1 MKKCYLFLLLLIIT
15 MSSFGQSKKIDEI
28 TEFKLRNSGSIID
41 KDNNVNGYYFFYL
54 IDKLKKG
61 QAEYGIQILDNNLTE
76 VAFKKHISNKNTYL
90 LDSKF
95 NNDGLMFGFLDTK
108 ERKMDLVSFDKSAEK
123 TGTRSFELT
132 KKEIQWLSIM
142 TKSADYSMLHSVPN
156 KGFLFNRIKDNKKIG
171 YAVTF
176 IPTDGS
182 KEWSYGSPKDSK
194 EFITGSPIAVN
205 EKYVVLMEAKKPGM
219 LSSKLTL
226 STKILDA
233 ATGKLVAT
241 KEYDTKKPKLMTN
254 AFLDSENNLVLV
266 GEYFKANDNV
276 FKDKSQGLF
285 VEVMDQTGATIKES
299 SSSWTE
305 DINPILNDLNEDDN
319 YYIYFHDIIP
329 MANGNYYAIGEKF
342 KKTASAGGITAAVLS
357 GGRSSVTQLTITDA
371 FIFEFNADFA
381 IQKITKFEKG
391 KSRAP
396 SVTDFGSPQLNA
408 HAIASLG
415 GFDLEYTQIDNEN
428 DRFYACFIDYERLK
442 GEKNKTAFKTIIY
455 DEGEFSQDKI
465 YLDEK
470 GKVIRVFPAKIGN
483 VVIFEYDRK
492 KKELNIH
499 MEKLNIN

>member
-1 MKKCYLFLLLLIIT
+1 
-15 MSSFGQSKKIDEI
+15 
-28 TEFKLRNSGSIID
+28 
-41 KDNNVNGYYFFYL
+41 
-54 IDKLKKG
+54 
-61 QAEYGIQILDNNLTE
+61 
-76 VAFKKHISNKNTYL
+76 
-90 LDSKF
+90 
-95 NNDGLMFGFLDTK
+95 
-108 ERKMDLVSFDKSAEK
+108 
-123 TGTRSFELT
+123 
-132 KKEIQWLSIM
+132 
-142 TKSADYSMLHSVPN
+142 
-156 KGFLFNRIKDNKKIG
+156 
-171 YAVTF
+171 
-176 IPTDGS
+176 
-182 KEWSYGSPKDSK
+182 
-194 EFITGSPIAVN
+194 
-205 EKYVVLMEAKKPGM
+205 M

-226 STKILDA
+226 SVKILDA

-241 KEYDTKKPKLMTN
+241 KEYDAKSPKLMTN
-254 AFLDSENNLVLV
+254 AFLDSEDNLVLV

-299 SSSWTE
+299 SSSWAE
-305 DINPILNDLNEDDN
+305 DINPILNDLNDDDN
-319 YYIYFHDIIP
+319 YYIYFHDVIP

-342 KKTASAGGITAAVLS
+342 KKTASAGGIAGAVLS

-371 FIFEFNADFA
+371 FIFELDADFA
-381 IQKITKFEKG
+381 IQKISKFGKG

-408 HAIASLG
+408 HAIAGLG

-455 DEGEFSQDKI
+455 DEGEFSEDKI

-470 GKVIRVFPAKIGN
+470 GKYIRVLPAKIGN

-499 MEKLNIN
+499 MEKLNID